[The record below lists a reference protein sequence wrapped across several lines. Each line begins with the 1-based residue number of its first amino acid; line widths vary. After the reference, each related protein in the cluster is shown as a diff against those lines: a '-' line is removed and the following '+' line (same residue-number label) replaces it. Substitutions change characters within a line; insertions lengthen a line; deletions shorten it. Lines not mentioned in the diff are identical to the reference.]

1 MKRGWMLGIVVC
13 MAAFSAEAKTV
24 AWWRFG
30 DLGPQGGAAGAA
42 TAFTN
47 LVDAM
52 AFPAVA
58 ASFDG
63 WTTGAEAAYMP
74 VTVPLGNATDALY
87 VYDPV
92 TGQSHAPSTA
102 LRCPWGG
109 DGSKKSGGAVVAY
122 APELIGCGEGQSGDF
137 TFECFFRT
145 SEASLAR
152 TSKMVCVAKQL
163 SPNLGAWCIM
173 VYGRKLWTRVRVTS
187 AASPDGLSSQGGGNT
202 EVTPDEWHHA
212 ALVYSARERTFRL
225 YLDYKVEATVVCA
238 GGTDDEVS
246 RIMAKAGEPIYLGK
260 SMAVNQDRSLAGDMA
275 EARISDAVLAR
286 EDFLRFRETGFGGD
300 RLSADPD
307 TSGWFSLDAADLPT
321 TFLGANAKLQDG
333 QSILGLSLVAPE
345 GAAPAASAPGVVT
358 SAVVRAASTKAA
370 GQANAAS
377 LACLTNNGRN
387 AYLKVAGWQGLLG
400 GSLTQEFLFRL
411 AHAPVVGQ
419 NSNLNSYGLC
429 CSSFLKMLVNQAN
442 GTFLC
447 RIKTTTDE
455 KDVSSAAPV
464 AVGVWHHVAFVHD
477 AEAPRTSVYLDG
489 VLLGTHP
496 GRLRMSEGQDYVFA
510 FAQDHANAPQ
520 LFDGWIDE
528 IRLTRRAL
536 RLDEFLAFNADPGDT
551 LARIRFDGDLSVEP
565 YAYPGA
571 QGRAEGYLEGCP
583 APAFTAP
590 RAGATATAQEARGES
605 NRHALKLEGGA
616 VVWAG
621 LAPLA
626 RDRVTVEFFWRPYE
640 KAAPWPVVLG
650 ISTRPDRNV
659 PASMNNAPIPWAF
672 AYEGTWAR
680 ARLSFMTVVTNDAG
694 GGRVRCEV
702 SASPSFTN
710 DGSHRDDKPLG
721 YGIGGFDGRW
731 HHVAATLETFEEAGA
746 PKTRIRTWWDYAP
759 LDERTCDGR
768 VVWGEENALV
778 IGRNGTGDRLATWD
792 MDEVRITDGLLAPEQ
807 FLHVG
812 QQGLTLYFR

>member
-1 MKRGWMLGIVVC
+1 
-13 MAAFSAEAKTV
+13 
-24 AWWRFG
+24 
-30 DLGPQGGAAGAA
+30 
-42 TAFTN
+42 
-47 LVDAM
+47 
-52 AFPAVA
+52 
-58 ASFDG
+58 
-63 WTTGAEAAYMP
+63 
-74 VTVPLGNATDALY
+74 
-87 VYDPV
+87 
-92 TGQSHAPSTA
+92 
-102 LRCPWGG
+102 
-109 DGSKKSGGAVVAY
+109 
-122 APELIGCGEGQSGDF
+122 
-137 TFECFFRT
+137 
-145 SEASLAR
+145 
-152 TSKMVCVAKQL
+152 
-163 SPNLGAWCIM
+163 
-173 VYGRKLWTRVRVTS
+173 
-187 AASPDGLSSQGGGNT
+187 
-202 EVTPDEWHHA
+202 
-212 ALVYSARERTFRL
+212 
-225 YLDYKVEATVVCA
+225 
-238 GGTDDEVS
+238 
-246 RIMAKAGEPIYLGK
+246 
-260 SMAVNQDRSLAGDMA
+260 MA
-275 EARISDAVLAR
+275 EARISDAALAR

-307 TSGWFSLDAADLPT
+307 TAGWFSLDAADLPT

-333 QSILGLSLVAPE
+333 QAILGLSLVTPE

-358 SAVVRAASTKAA
+358 SAVVRAASTKAP

-400 GSLTQEFLFRL
+400 GSLTQEFIFRL
-411 AHAPVVGQ
+411 AHAPIVGQ

-477 AEAPRTSVYLDG
+477 AAAPRTSVYLDG

-590 RAGATATAQEARGES
+590 RAGATATAQEARGEP
-605 NRHALKLEGGA
+605 NRHALKFEGGA
-616 VVWAG
+616 VVWTG

-680 ARLSFMTVVTNDAG
+680 APELHDRRHERRRRRTGPLRSQRLAVVHERREPSRRQAPRIRNRGLRRQVAPCRGDAGDVRG
-694 GGRVRCEV
+694 GGRAEDAHPHVVGLCAAGRADVRWAGRLGRGERARHRPERHGRPPRHLGHGRGAHHGRPSGARAV
-702 SASPSFTN
+702 SARRPAGADALF
-710 DGSHRDDKPLG
+710 PLG
-721 YGIGGFDGRW
+721 EG
-731 HHVAATLETFEEAGA
+731 
-746 PKTRIRTWWDYAP
+746 
-759 LDERTCDGR
+759 ERR
-768 VVWGEENALV
+768 
-778 IGRNGTGDRLATWD
+778 
-792 MDEVRITDGLLAPEQ
+792 
-807 FLHVG
+807 
-812 QQGLTLYFR
+812 

>member
-13 MAAFSAEAKTV
+13 MAVFSAEAKTV

-152 TSKMVCVAKQL
+152 ASKMVCVAKQL

-187 AASPDGLSSQGGGNT
+187 AASPNGLSSQGGGNT

-225 YLDYKVEATVVCA
+225 YLDYKAEATVVCA

-275 EARISDAVLAR
+275 EARISDAALAR

-307 TSGWFSLDAADLPT
+307 TAGWFSLDAADLPT

-400 GSLTQEFLFRL
+400 G
-411 AHAPVVGQ
+411 A
-419 NSNLNSYGLC
+419 
-429 CSSFLKMLVNQAN
+429 
-442 GTFLC
+442 
-447 RIKTTTDE
+447 
-455 KDVSSAAPV
+455 
-464 AVGVWHHVAFVHD
+464 
-477 AEAPRTSVYLDG
+477 
-489 VLLGTHP
+489 
-496 GRLRMSEGQDYVFA
+496 
-510 FAQDHANAPQ
+510 
-520 LFDGWIDE
+520 
-528 IRLTRRAL
+528 
-536 RLDEFLAFNADPGDT
+536 
-551 LARIRFDGDLSVEP
+551 
-565 YAYPGA
+565 
-571 QGRAEGYLEGCP
+571 
-583 APAFTAP
+583 
-590 RAGATATAQEARGES
+590 
-605 NRHALKLEGGA
+605 
-616 VVWAG
+616 
-621 LAPLA
+621 
-626 RDRVTVEFFWRPYE
+626 
-640 KAAPWPVVLG
+640 
-650 ISTRPDRNV
+650 
-659 PASMNNAPIPWAF
+659 
-672 AYEGTWAR
+672 
-680 ARLSFMTVVTNDAG
+680 
-694 GGRVRCEV
+694 
-702 SASPSFTN
+702 
-710 DGSHRDDKPLG
+710 
-721 YGIGGFDGRW
+721 
-731 HHVAATLETFEEAGA
+731 
-746 PKTRIRTWWDYAP
+746 
-759 LDERTCDGR
+759 
-768 VVWGEENALV
+768 
-778 IGRNGTGDRLATWD
+778 
-792 MDEVRITDGLLAPEQ
+792 
-807 FLHVG
+807 
-812 QQGLTLYFR
+812 